1 MVSVR
6 STVPDLVADDTT
18 ESSDSDSDSDFV
30 PAPSNSYQQ
39 DPEERIARER
49 IEQEHI
55 ARLTDEHAAI
65 KKKIELEL
73 TKAAVER
80 TEGTERKVATSTGE
94 TKEGT
99 SGSMFSSVSFLQ
111 QNYSKSKETETYRL
125 QTAELNKLADTVTK
139 LIDDAH
145 DKTHQQINEHHDNSN
160 MIADENMKSLMNR
173 LNDME
178 VDADGMSTD
187 DDMPSLVP
195 CDSTDDDTDDE
206 SSLSLSSS
214 SSSSSSSL

>member
-1 MVSVR
+1 MTLANCSLEDIV
-6 STVPDLVADDTT
+6 LVCGL
-18 ESSDSDSDSDFV
+18 EEV
-30 PAPSNSYQQ
+30 E
-39 DPEERIARER
+39 PEA
-49 IEQEHI
+49 
-55 ARLTDEHAAI
+55 
-65 KKKIELEL
+65 K
-73 TKAAVER
+73 
-80 TEGTERKVATSTGE
+80 
-94 TKEGT
+94 
-99 SGSMFSSVSFLQ
+99 
-111 QNYSKSKETETYRL
+111 
-125 QTAELNKLADTVTK
+125 
-139 LIDDAH
+139 IDDAH
-145 DKTHQQINEHHDNSN
+145 DKTRQQINEHHDNSN

>member
-73 TKAAVER
+73 TKAAVEC
-80 TEGTERKVATSTGE
+80 TERTERKVATSTVETKGE
-94 TKEGT
+94 TKERT
-99 SGSMFSSVSFLQ
+99 SG
-111 QNYSKSKETETYRL
+111 
-125 QTAELNKLADTVTK
+125 KLRATTSQPSGLPASPYIHTTIK
-139 LIDDAH
+139 
-145 DKTHQQINEHHDNSN
+145 
-160 MIADENMKSLMNR
+160 MII
-173 LNDME
+173 
-178 VDADGMSTD
+178 G
-187 DDMPSLVP
+187 
-195 CDSTDDDTDDE
+195 
-206 SSLSLSSS
+206 
-214 SSSSSSSL
+214 

>member
-1 MVSVR
+1 MNASNGVPLCVWISPPDQQHLDVIADPVSEAKTTAV
-6 STVPDLVADDTT
+6 VAKAG
-18 ESSDSDSDSDFV
+18 SQ
-30 PAPSNSYQQ
+30 A
-39 DPEERIARER
+39 DPKANAKAIAKVIPE
-49 IEQEHI
+49 
-55 ARLTDEHAAI
+55 RLT
-65 KKKIELEL
+65 
-73 TKAAVER
+73 
-80 TEGTERKVATSTGE
+80 S
-94 TKEGT
+94 
-99 SGSMFSSVSFLQ
+99 
-111 QNYSKSKETETYRL
+111 YS
-125 QTAELNKLADTVTK
+125 NKLKCGVGVDIVRQLMTLANCSLEDIVLVCGLEEVEPEAK
-139 LIDDAH
+139 IDDAH
-145 DKTHQQINEHHDNSN
+145 DKTRQQINEHHDNSN